1 MIKPQFAG
9 HYYEADF
16 EKLAKQVE
24 ACYTGDLG
32 PGDLPT
38 KRKEKSLKGAIVP
51 HGAYPY
57 SGQCAAWAYKEIA
70 ESKFPKTFII
80 LFPDHSGTHFDFAT
94 TDEDFETML
103 GVVKTDKEFVN
114 KLLQTNLVKKTT
126 NFKEH
131 SIEVQLPFLQL
142 ANKDELNKIQ
152 IVPIICPTTNNYKE
166 LAEEITNISK
176 DIIVIISSDLTH
188 YGVKFGYTPF
198 KFNIEQSIKDLDKNA
213 ITLIM
218 SYDSDEFLKYIK
230 KTRATICGQHPIALG
245 IEILKKISNDPELL
259 CYYNSNKI
267 IPDENQVSYVS
278 MVFYT

>member
-9 HYYEADF
+9 TYYKTDF

-38 KRKEKSLKGAIVP
+38 KRKEKSLKGIIVP

-70 ESKFPKTFII
+70 ESKFPKTFIL

-94 TDEDFETML
+94 TDQDFETML
-103 GVVKTDKEFVN
+103 GIVKTDREFVN

-142 ANKDELNKIQ
+142 ANKDKLNDIQ

-166 LAEEITNISK
+166 LAQEILNINK
-176 DIIVIISSDLTH
+176 DIIIIISSDFTH

-198 KFNIEQSIKDLDKNA
+198 KFNIHQSIKDLDKNA
-213 ITLIM
+213 IKLIM
-218 SYDSDEFLKYIK
+218 NYNSDEFLKYIK
-230 KTRATICGQHPIALG
+230 NTKATICGQDPIALG
-245 IEILKKISNDPELL
+245 IEILKNISKEPELL
-259 CYYNSNKI
+259 CYYNSTKI
-267 IPDENQVSYVS
+267 IPDDNQVSYASVL
-278 MVFYT
+278 FR